1 MDFYNFSQQIVKI
14 KNLPLPGQ
22 ASHYKMEPE
31 VRKQLRESKRFNVQ
45 NAKKAAV
52 LALFYPGPDQTT
64 QLLFILR
71 KQYPGVHSNQV
82 GFPGGK
88 VEKEDL
94 DLVETA
100 KRETHEEVGVHPTSV
115 QIIKSLSKVYIPPS
129 NFLVQPFLGVLDR
142 PTSFVIDTKEVEEII
157 EVALTDV
164 MDPANLMMQRLTT
177 SYANKIQVPAFKL
190 KGYTVWGATAMMVSE
205 IKDLI
210 DKVL

>member
-1 MDFYNFSQQIVKI
+1 M
-14 KNLPLPGQ
+14 PGE

-31 VRKQLRESKRFNVQ
+31 VRKQLRESKKFSVQ
-45 NAKKAAV
+45 QAKKAAV
-52 LALFYPGPDQTT
+52 LALFYPDPDHTT
-64 QLLFILR
+64 RLLFILR
-71 KQYPGVHSNQV
+71 KRYPGVHSNQV

-88 VEKEDL
+88 VEDEDL

-115 QIIKSLSKVYIPPS
+115 EIVKSLSKVYIPPS
-129 NFLVQPFLGVLDR
+129 NFLVQPFLGIMER
-142 PTSFVIDTKEVEEII
+142 PASFVIDTKEVEEII
-157 EVALTDV
+157 EVALTDI
-164 MDPANLMMQRLTT
+164 MNSDNLMMQRLTT

-210 DKVL
+210 EKVL